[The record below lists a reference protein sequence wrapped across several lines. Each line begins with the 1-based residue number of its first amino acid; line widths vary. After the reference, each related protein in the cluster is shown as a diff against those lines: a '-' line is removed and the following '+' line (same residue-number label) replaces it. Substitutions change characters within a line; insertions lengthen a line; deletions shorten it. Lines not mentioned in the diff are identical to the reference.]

1 MKQINLK
8 FDLSR
13 ARNAEHYQFH
23 SDILRII
30 TIDFT
35 TSKGIDPLRTAY
47 QDLFD
52 IENTCY
58 LRNANYLATPDVEAA
73 DKKRD
78 NLFLYCSQTI
88 VANLLCPVEATA
100 EAAKRLNFYLT
111 PYKDAPR
118 MAYAA
123 ATAAITDF
131 VDKMQQDGIK
141 EDVATLGLA
150 TAIEQLDAANIAF
163 NAVYSKRSSEVLT
176 RTISD
181 NMKSIRPK
189 VDESYKD
196 LASAINAI
204 YQVNFLIEKDSEKE
218 AAFSSV
224 IDQVNAVILQLQK
237 TLSHAGVGPKPNFT
251 PSDKQDPS
259 TPSGGGGEEE
269 RPGEL

>member
-30 TIDFT
+30 TSDFT
-35 TSKGIDPLRTAY
+35 ISKGIHTLRCVY
-47 QDLFD
+47 VNLFD
-52 IENTCY
+52 IENNCY
-58 LRNANYLATPDVEAA
+58 LRNANYLATPEVEAA

-123 ATAAITDF
+123 STAAITDF
-131 VDKMQQDGIK
+131 VYKMQQDGIK

-150 TAIEQLDAANIAF
+150 SAIEQLDAANMAF
-163 NAVYSKRSSEVLT
+163 NDVYSKRSAEVLT
-176 RTISD
+176 RTVSD
-181 NMKSIRPK
+181 NMHSIRPK

-196 LASAINAI
+196 LASAINAL
-204 YQVNFLIEKDSEKE
+204 YQVNFLIDQDPEKE
-218 AAFSSV
+218 SSLGTV
-224 IDQVNAVILQLQK
+224 IDQINAIILQLQK

-251 PSDKQDPS
+251 PSDKQEPS
-259 TPSGGGGEEE
+259 SPSGGGGEEE